1 MATWPPLLF
10 APWLPV
16 TGSQDKDFPPVPGLD
31 ALILHTVC
39 FILIH
44 KGGIITIHWCD
55 HGQTKKKKQ
64 NNNNRNSIITL
75 WYEQEVIGEHMI
87 LCGLVFNSYVAEN
100 RIRPT
105 YFYFTLVSHRII
117 WSRVNRD
124 LKLINGSVIIHQNQ
138 LIYKDQS
145 TKNIFVNLL

>member
-1 MATWPPLLF
+1 
-10 APWLPV
+10 
-16 TGSQDKDFPPVPGLD
+16 
-31 ALILHTVC
+31 
-39 FILIH
+39 
-44 KGGIITIHWCD
+44 
-55 HGQTKKKKQ
+55 
-64 NNNNRNSIITL
+64 
-75 WYEQEVIGEHMI
+75 MI

-105 YFYFTLVSHRII
+105 YFYFTLVSHRIT

-145 TKNIFVNLL
+145 TKNISVNLLQSVEMAFLFRKKLWATFTYKNNEK